1 MINHGQFQ
9 RGVRGIVPSTT
20 AEGRP
25 RQKFKTNSPVG
36 EQDHKFI
43 GKNEISISPRNSVF
57 FAMEKITKLEQL
69 SKTRIYLVAVAITEP
84 NRRLNLAV
92 AYC

>member
-1 MINHGQFQ
+1 MDSSSGASGASFRRTQ
-9 RGVRGIVPSTT
+9 RRAGLDK
-20 AEGRP
+20 
-25 RQKFKTNSPVG
+25 KFKTNSPVG

-69 SKTRIYLVAVAITEP
+69 SKTRIYLVVVAITEP
-84 NRRLNLAV
+84 NRRLNLTV
-92 AYC
+92 A